1 MFISTAPGLV
11 QFQAVEGNGFFAE
24 HVFARCQRR
33 QQITDMR
40 IMGRRNID
48 DIDVGIRKD
57 ILWLVVDLGD
67 AVFFSKRQGL
77 FMGPVADTV
86 QIPAQGLHSLGQFIT
101 DDAAAQSRPTICWHN
116 DSPFY
121 DNRRLT
127 SLTQSAASLE

>member
-40 IMGRRNID
+40 IMRRRNID

-67 AVFFSKRQGL
+67 AVFSAKDKAFSWVRLPTLYKFPPRACIAWASSLPMTPQ
-77 FMGPVADTV
+77 PKVA
-86 QIPAQGLHSLGQFIT
+86 QRYAGIMIPPFTIT
-101 DDAAAQSRPTICWHN
+101 GG
-116 DSPFY
+116 
-121 DNRRLT
+121 
-127 SLTQSAASLE
+127 

>member
-11 QFQAVEGNGFFAE
+11 QFPAVEGNGFFAE
-24 HVFARCQRR
+24 HMFARCQRR

-67 AVFFSKRQGL
+67 AVFFSKSLGL
-77 FMGPVADTV
+77 FMVRLPTLYKFPPRACIAWTSSLPMTPQPKVA
-86 QIPAQGLHSLGQFIT
+86 QRYAGIMIPPFTIT
-101 DDAAAQSRPTICWHN
+101 GG
-116 DSPFY
+116 
-121 DNRRLT
+121 
-127 SLTQSAASLE
+127 